1 MLQAALIVAYGGF
14 LESASPCKALK
25 FELKQSCY
33 FSLIDYTPPCYGVVE
48 SNKYEKMPSRFFRYS
63 TEGGFGGISEKNTLF
78 LG

>member
-33 FSLIDYTPPCYGVVE
+33 GVVE
-48 SNKYEKMPSRFFRYS
+48 SNKNEKTARLFFQM
-63 TEGGFGGISEKNTLF
+63 FF
-78 LG
+78 

>member
-25 FELKQSCY
+25 AELKQS
-33 FSLIDYTPPCYGVVE
+33 CYGVVE

>member
-33 FSLIDYTPPCYGVVE
+33 GVVE
-48 SNKYEKMPSRFFRYS
+48 SNKKLKKCPVVFSEVLLRAVLGAFLKKKNPFWGLGLMP
-63 TEGGFGGISEKNTLF
+63 
-78 LG
+78 